1 MRGLRWNTNEFPLEA
16 LAARTHGDQ
25 GVCRLRVRTT
35 FSTDHLS
42 HGVPERKEQ
51 RKGDECTAFSTCLP
65 QILMCISNAFGRLCL
80 CCHPAFLFCFYPSF
94 ILLLLSSL
102 PFSHVLLS
110 FLSSSFFLVLSF
122 IFLLCFL
129 YQFLRYSFNFSCF
142 PLFLRFVVIN

>member
-1 MRGLRWNTNEFPLEA
+1 MWGLRWNTNEFPREA

-25 GVCRLRVRTT
+25 GICRLRVRTT

-80 CCHPAFLFCFYPSF
+80 CCCRPAFLFLLS
-94 ILLLLSSL
+94 ILLLFFYFFLPCRFLLFYFPFCLHLSFFFFCLYFYCAFFINFFVILFFFISSL
-102 PFSHVLLS
+102 CRH
-110 FLSSSFFLVLSF
+110 
-122 IFLLCFL
+122 
-129 YQFLRYSFNFSCF
+129 
-142 PLFLRFVVIN
+142 